1 MPSVETLR
9 IIESSEAS
17 ARLRAAEEWLAARA
31 DRGALIVSA
40 SRGASD
46 DLARAVARS
55 RGATA
60 GLHRFSFAQL
70 AARLAAP
77 VLAARGIAPATMIG
91 SEAVAA
97 RATFDARQDEG
108 LSYFGAVA
116 ATPGFPRALAR
127 TLHDLAMAGVAPAA
141 LRALPLGGADLA
153 RLLEGF
159 DEQFAAAS
167 ATDRA
172 ALFAAACDGVGTF
185 SRLPLLLLDV
195 PMDSSTEFE
204 LARHLIVS
212 APETLVTVPFGDL
225 AALDALRTL
234 GVPIDTLEPSGDSDL
249 AALRRS
255 LFATRQPPERQA
267 KGDVRLFSAPGEGR
281 ECVEIARRILE
292 EVRAGV
298 RFDEIAVFL
307 RSPRE
312 YLGLVENAFE
322 RAGINAWFD
331 RGARR
336 PHPSGRAFLAI
347 LSCAVE
353 RLSAVRFAEY
363 LSLAQVPEVG
373 TTVDTEVLPPTDDV
387 VAGFVGTLAD
397 APELIDEEQQTAA
410 SARGPSE
417 ARSRRASASGGG
429 APRALINADGGV
441 ASSHSRNGI
450 DDDGP
455 PIVEGGLRA
464 PWKWE
469 GLIVEASVVGGD
481 PERWRRRLRGLH
493 ERYEAQI
500 REERLRED
508 PESPRLAGL
517 ERDRQNLAHLSQFAI
532 PVVEA
537 LASWPAQATWGEW
550 LERFGELAPRVLRR
564 PKRVLRVLGELRAM
578 SAIGPVSLEE
588 ARDVLAERLR
598 TFDEQ
603 PPAERYGRVFV
614 GSPHQARGR
623 AFKVV
628 FVPGLAERLFPQK
641 LREDP
646 LLLDEE
652 MRKPLD
658 AHLIVQDD
666 RAKTERLL
674 LRLAVGSATDR
685 LWLSYPRLDVGGARP
700 RVPSFYVLD
709 VMRAIVGTIPRHEE
723 LQREAAAAGGA
734 KLDWPA
740 PARPE
745 EAIDEVEHDLATLR
759 LLIDTPDRTAVRG
772 NAHYL
777 LGLNPALRRSVTRR
791 WARARSKW
799 MPQDGLVR
807 VTPAIK
813 PMLDTQR
820 LGARPY
826 SVSALQKFTTCP
838 YQFVLSAIYR
848 FAPNDPPEPLQRL
861 DPLMRGSLFHEVQAR
876 VLRVL
881 HAEGRLPLTPEAV
894 PQALQALAAAL
905 EATASEHKERL
916 APAIERVWRD
926 EIAAIGRDLRVWIRK
941 LPEAAPWTPEYFEYS
956 FGLADEG
963 RDERSQ
969 REPVRIDDRFI
980 LRGSVDMIETKA
992 ESPELRITDHKT
1004 GRNRT
1009 TPRTVIGGGGTLQP
1023 VIYGLAVERI
1033 LDRPV
1038 REGRLFY
1045 ATTAGGFAEHP
1056 VQLSDANRRA
1066 GLEALEIIDRAIEL
1080 GFLPAAP
1087 ADRACTWCDFRSI
1100 CGPDEPRHVARKA
1113 ADPLGDLAAL
1123 RSMP

>member
-1 MPSVETLR
+1 MPSVGSLH
-9 IIESSEAS
+9 IVESSEAS
-17 ARLRAAEEWLAARA
+17 ARLREAQRWLTART

-40 SRGASD
+40 SRGAAD
-46 DLARAVARS
+46 DLARAVALS
-55 RGATA
+55 CGAAA

-77 VLAARGIAPATMIG
+77 VLAARGIAPATLIG

-97 RATFDARQDEG
+97 RAIFDARQDED
-108 LSYFGAVA
+108 LTYFGTVA
-116 ATPGFPRALAR
+116 GTPGFPRALAR
-127 TLHDLAMAGVAPAA
+127 SLHDLAMAGIEPPA
-141 LRALPLGGADLA
+141 LRELPLGGPDLA
-153 RLLEGF
+153 RLLQGF

-167 ATDRA
+167 ATGRA
-172 ALFAAACDGVGTF
+172 ALFTAACEGVGAV

-195 PMDSSTEFE
+195 PLESAVEFE
-204 LARHLIVS
+204 LARQLIAS
-212 APETLVTVPFGDL
+212 APDTLITVPFGDL
-225 AALDALRTL
+225 ATLDYLETL
-234 GVPIDTLEPSGDSDL
+234 GTPVEVLEPSGDSDL

-255 LFATRQPPERQA
+255 LFAARQPPER
-267 KGDVRLFSAPGEGR
+267 KLHGDVRLFSAPGEGR

-292 EVRAGV
+292 EVRGGV
-298 RFDEIAVFL
+298 RFDEIAVLL

-322 RAGINAWFD
+322 RAGINGWFD

-353 RLSAVRFAEY
+353 RLSAIRFAEY
-363 LSLAQVPEVG
+363 LSLAQVPDADAAL
-373 TTVDTEVLPPTDDV
+373 TVEVLSPADDL
-387 VAGFVGTLAD
+387 VAGFTGLDTAPDDTDTANPPQRSAD
-397 APELIDEEQQTAA
+397 
-410 SARGPSE
+410 SE
-417 ARSRRASASGGG
+417 S
-429 APRALINADGGV
+429 PV
-441 ASSHSRNGI
+441 
-450 DDDGP
+450 
-455 PIVEGGLRA
+455 VEGGLRA

-469 GLIVEASVVGGD
+469 RLIVEASVVGGD
-481 PERWRRRLRGLH
+481 PERWRRRLRGLR
-493 ERYEAQI
+493 EGYDKQI
-500 REERLRED
+500 REERRRED
-508 PESPRLAGL
+508 PESPKLAGL
-517 ERDRQNLAHLSQFAI
+517 ERDRENLAHLSHF
-532 PVVEA
+532 VVPIVETF
-537 LASWPAQATWGEW
+537 ASWPPHATWGEW

-564 PKRVLRVLGELRAM
+564 PARVRSVLGELRAM

-598 TFDEQ
+598 TFDEH
-603 PPAERYGRVFV
+603 PPADRYGRVFV
-614 GSPHQARGR
+614 GSPQQARGR

-646 LLLDEE
+646 LLLDQE
-652 MRKPLD
+652 MRQPVSTNSGARLV
-658 AHLIVQDD
+658 VQED

-674 LRLAVGSATDR
+674 LRLAVGAATDR

-709 VMRAIVGTIPRHEE
+709 VMRAILGKIPHHEV

-740 PARPE
+740 PVRPH
-745 EAIDEVEHDLATLR
+745 EAIDDVEHDLSVIR
-759 LLIDTPDRTAVRG
+759 LLIDTPDRTTVRG
-772 NAHYL
+772 HAHYL

-791 WARARSKW
+791 WVRARSRW
-799 MPQDGLVR
+799 LPQDGLVR

-838 YQFVLSAIYR
+838 FQFVLSAIYR

-861 DPLMRGSLFHEVQAR
+861 DPLTRGSLFHEVQAR
-876 VLRVL
+876 VLRAL
-881 HAEGRLPLTPEAV
+881 HADDQLPLLPGRI
-894 PQALQALAAAL
+894 PHALQTLAKAL
-905 EATASEHKERL
+905 ETTASDYKERL
-916 APAIERVWRD
+916 APAIDRVWRD
-926 EIAAIGRDLRVWIRK
+926 EIAAMSRDLRVWIRK
-941 LPEAAPWTPEYFEYS
+941 LPESAPWTPEYFEYS
-956 FGLADEG
+956 FGLTDEG
-963 RDERSQ
+963 RDERSP

-980 LRGSVDMIETKA
+980 LRGSVDVIETKQG
-992 ESPELRITDHKT
+992 SSELRITDHKT

-1023 VIYGLAVERI
+1023 VIYGLAVEKI
-1033 LDRPV
+1033 LGRPV

-1056 VQLSDANRRA
+1056 VPLSEANRRA

-1087 ADRACTWCDFRSI
+1087 AERACSWCDFRPI

-1113 ADPLGDLAAL
+1113 ADLLGDLRAL
-1123 RSMP
+1123 RGMP

>member
-1 MPSVETLR
+1 MGSAGSLH

-17 ARLRAAEEWLAARA
+17 ARLRAAQRWLAERT

-40 SRGASD
+40 SRGAAD
-46 DLARAVARS
+46 DLARAVALS
-55 RGATA
+55 AGATA

-77 VLAARGIAPATMIG
+77 VLAARGIAPATLIG

-97 RATFDARQDEG
+97 RAIFDARQDED
-108 LSYFGAVA
+108 LTYFGPVA
-116 ATPGFPRALAR
+116 GTPGFPRALAR
-127 TLHDLAMAGVAPAA
+127 TLNDLAMAGVEPPA
-141 LRALPLGGADLA
+141 LRRLPFGGPDLA
-153 RLLEGF
+153 RLLQGF
-159 DEQFAAAS
+159 EEQFAAAS
-167 ATDRA
+167 ATGRA
-172 ALFAAACDGVGTF
+172 EVFSAACEGVGRV

-195 PMDSSTEFE
+195 PMESAVEFE
-204 LARHLIVS
+204 LARALIAS
-212 APETLVTVPFGDL
+212 APETLITVPFGDL
-225 AALDALRTL
+225 ATL
-234 GVPIDTLEPSGDSDL
+234 GYLAKLGTPVETLEPSGDSDL

-255 LFATRQPPERQA
+255 LFATRQPPERKA
-267 KGDVRLFSAPGEGR
+267 HGDVQLFSAPGEGR
-281 ECVEIARRILE
+281 ECVEIARRILDE
-292 EVRAGV
+292 ARGGT

-322 RAGINAWFD
+322 RAGISAWFD

-353 RLSAVRFAEY
+353 RLSAIRFAEY
-363 LSLAQVPEVG
+363 LSLAQVP
-373 TTVDTEVLPPTDDV
+373 DARAMQDFEVLPPADDL
-387 VAGFVGTLAD
+387 VAGFASIDTAPDAQDTGSPPRQSAD
-397 APELIDEEQQTAA
+397 DK
-410 SARGPSE
+410 
-417 ARSRRASASGGG
+417 
-429 APRALINADGGV
+429 
-441 ASSHSRNGI
+441 SSVV
-450 DDDGP
+450 D
-455 PIVEGGLRA
+455 GGLRA

-469 GLIVEASVVGGD
+469 RLIVEASVVGGD
-481 PERWRRRLRGLH
+481 PERWRRRLRGLR
-493 ERYEAQI
+493 EGYDAQI
-500 REERLRED
+500 KEERLRED
-508 PESPRLAGL
+508 PESPKLASL
-517 ERDRQNLAHLSQFAI
+517 ERNRNNLAHLAHFAI
-532 PVVEA
+532 PIVET
-537 LASWPAQATWGEW
+537 LASWPMQATWGEW

-564 PKRVLRVLGELRAM
+564 PARVMRVLGELRAM
-578 SAIGPVSLEE
+578 SAIGPVALEE

-603 PPAERYGRVFV
+603 PPADRYGRVFV

-646 LLLDEE
+646 LLLDRE
-652 MRKPLD
+652 MRLPLH
-658 AHLIVQDD
+658 ANLAVQDH
-666 RAKTERLL
+666 RAKSERLL
-674 LRLAVGSATDR
+674 LRLAVGAATDR

-709 VMRAIVGTIPRHEE
+709 VIRAIVGKIPHHEV
-723 LQREAAAAGGA
+723 LQREAAVAGGA
-734 KLDWPA
+734 KLDWAA
-740 PARPE
+740 PAKPR

-759 LLIDTPDRTAVRG
+759 LLIDTPDRTSVRG
-772 NAHYL
+772 HAHYL

-791 WARARSKW
+791 WVRARSRW
-799 MPQDGLVR
+799 LPQDGLVR

-826 SVSALQKFTTCP
+826 SVSALQKFATCP
-838 YQFVLSAIYR
+838 FQFVLSAIYR

-876 VLRVL
+876 VLRAL
-881 HAEGRLPLTPEAV
+881 HRDKRLPLTYDGV
-894 PQALQALAAAL
+894 PHALQRLGEAL
-905 EATASEHKERL
+905 ETTASAYKERL
-916 APAIERVWRD
+916 APAIDRVWRD

-941 LPEAAPWTPEYFEYS
+941 LPESAPWTPEYFEYS
-956 FGLADEG
+956 FGLEDEG
-963 RDERSQ
+963 RDQRSQ
-969 REPVRIDDRFI
+969 REPVRIDGRFI
-980 LRGSVDMIETKA
+980 LRGSVDVIETKQG
-992 ESPELRITDHKT
+992 SPELRITDHKT

-1023 VIYGLAVERI
+1023 IIYGLAVEKI
-1033 LDRPV
+1033 LGRPV
-1038 REGRLFY
+1038 REGRLFF

-1056 VQLSDANRRA
+1056 VPLSEANRRA

-1087 ADRACTWCDFRSI
+1087 AERACTWCDFRSI

-1113 ADPLGDLAAL
+1113 AELLGDLTAL
-1123 RSMP
+1123 RGMP

>member
-1 MPSVETLR
+1 MGSVGSIH

-17 ARLRAAEEWLAARA
+17 ARLRAAQRWLAART

-40 SRGASD
+40 SRGAAD
-46 DLARAVARS
+46 DLARAVALS

-77 VLAARGIAPATMIG
+77 VLAARGIAPTTLIG

-97 RATFDARQDEG
+97 RAIFDARQDED
-108 LSYFGAVA
+108 LTYFGAVA
-116 ATPGFPRALAR
+116 STPGFPRALAR
-127 TLHDLAMAGVAPAA
+127 TLHDLAMAGVEPPA
-141 LRALPLGGADLA
+141 LRGLPFGGPDLA
-153 RLLEGF
+153 RLLQGF
-159 DEQFAAAS
+159 EEQFAGAS
-167 ATDRA
+167 ATGRA
-172 ALFAAACDGVGTF
+172 EIFLAACEGVGTV
-185 SRLPLLLLDV
+185 SRLPLLMVDV
-195 PMDSSTEFE
+195 PMESAVEFE
-204 LARHLIVS
+204 LAKALIAS
-212 APETLVTVPFGDL
+212 APETLITVPFGDL
-225 AALDALRTL
+225 ATL
-234 GVPIDTLEPSGDSDL
+234 GYLAKLGTPVETLEPSGDSDL

-255 LFATRQPPERQA
+255 LFATRQPPERTA
-267 KGDVRLFSAPGEGR
+267 HGDVQLFSAPGEGR
-281 ECVEIARRILE
+281 ECVEIARRILDE
-292 EVRAGV
+292 ARGGT

-322 RAGINAWFD
+322 RAGISAWFD

-353 RLSAVRFAEY
+353 RLSAIRFAEY
-363 LSLAQVPEVG
+363 LSLAQVPDAG
-373 TTVDTEVLPPTDDV
+373 AAQGLEVLPPADDL
-387 VAGFVGTLAD
+387 VAGFASIDTAPDAQDTGSPPRQSAD
-397 APELIDEEQQTAA
+397 DK
-410 SARGPSE
+410 
-417 ARSRRASASGGG
+417 
-429 APRALINADGGV
+429 
-441 ASSHSRNGI
+441 SSVV
-450 DDDGP
+450 D
-455 PIVEGGLRA
+455 GGLRA

-469 GLIVEASVVGGD
+469 RLIVEASVVGGD
-481 PERWRRRLRGLH
+481 PERWRRRLRGLR
-493 ERYEAQI
+493 EGYDAQVK
-500 REERLRED
+500 EERLRED
-508 PESPRLAGL
+508 PESPKLASL
-517 ERDRQNLAHLSQFAI
+517 ERNRDNLAHLAHFAI
-532 PVVEA
+532 PIVET
-537 LASWPAQATWGEW
+537 LASWPMQATWGEW
-550 LERFGELAPRVLRR
+550 LERFGELAPRVLRS
-564 PKRVLRVLGELRAM
+564 PARVLRVLGELRAM
-578 SAIGPVSLEE
+578 SAIGPVALEE

-603 PPAERYGRVFV
+603 PPADRYGRVFV

-646 LLLDEE
+646 LLLDRE
-652 MRKPLD
+652 MRLPLH
-658 AHLIVQDD
+658 ANLAVQDH
-666 RAKTERLL
+666 RAKSERLL
-674 LRLAVGSATDR
+674 LRLAVGAATDR

-709 VMRAIVGTIPRHEE
+709 VIRAIVGKIPHHEV

-734 KLDWPA
+734 KLDWAA
-740 PARPE
+740 PAKPR

-759 LLIDTPDRTAVRG
+759 LLIDTPDRTSVRG
-772 NAHYL
+772 HAHYL

-791 WARARSKW
+791 WVRARSRW
-799 MPQDGLVR
+799 LPQDGLVR

-838 YQFVLSAIYR
+838 FQFVLSAIYR

-876 VLRVL
+876 LLRAL
-881 HAEGRLPLTPEAV
+881 HRDKRLPLTYEGV
-894 PQALQALAAAL
+894 PHALQTLDEAL
-905 EATASEHKERL
+905 ETTASAYKERL
-916 APAIERVWRD
+916 APAIDRVWRD

-941 LPEAAPWTPEYFEYS
+941 LPESAPWTPEYFEYS
-956 FGLADEG
+956 FGLEDEG

-969 REPVRIDDRFI
+969 REPVLIDGRFI
-980 LRGSVDMIETKA
+980 LRGSVDVIETKQG
-992 ESPELRITDHKT
+992 SLELRITDHKT

-1009 TPRTVIGGGGTLQP
+1009 TPRTVIGGGTTLQP
-1023 VIYGLAVERI
+1023 IIYGLAVEKI
-1033 LDRPV
+1033 LGRPV
-1038 REGRLFY
+1038 REGRLFF

-1056 VQLSDANRRA
+1056 VPLSEANRRA

-1087 ADRACTWCDFRSI
+1087 AERACTWCDFRSI

-1113 ADPLGDLAAL
+1113 AELLGDLTAL
-1123 RSMP
+1123 RGMP

>member
-9 IIESSEAS
+9 IIESAEAA
-17 ARLRAAEEWLAARA
+17 ARLREAEQWLAARA

-40 SRGASD
+40 SRGAAD
-46 DLARAVARS
+46 DLARSVARS

-77 VLAARGIAPATMIG
+77 VLAARGIAPATLIG

-97 RATFDARQDEG
+97 RATFDARQDG
-108 LSYFGAVA
+108 ALSYFGAVA

-127 TLHDLAMAGVAPAA
+127 TLHELAVAGIEPAA
-141 LRALPLGGADLA
+141 LRALPLGGHDLA

-172 ALFAAACDGVGTF
+172 ALFTAACDGVGAV

-195 PMDSSTEFE
+195 PMDSSIEFA
-204 LARHLIVS
+204 LARHLIGS

-234 GVPIDTLEPSGDSDL
+234 GAPIETLEPSGDSDL

-255 LFATRQPPERQA
+255 LFAARQPPERQA
-267 KGDVRLFSAPGEGR
+267 TGDVRLFSAPGEGR

-292 EVRAGV
+292 EVRGGV

-322 RAGINAWFD
+322 RAGINGWFD

-363 LSLAQVPEVG
+363 LSLAQVPEIG
-373 TTVDTEVLPPTDDV
+373 TAVDAEVLPPADDV
-387 VAGFVGTLAD
+387 VAGFAGVD
-397 APELIDEEQQTAA
+397 SSPDDQDTATPF
-410 SARGPSE
+410 PSTDD
-417 ARSRRASASGGG
+417 RS
-429 APRALINADGGV
+429 
-441 ASSHSRNGI
+441 
-450 DDDGP
+450 

-517 ERDRQNLAHLSQFAI
+517 ERDRLNLAHLSRFAI
-532 PVVEA
+532 PVVET
-537 LASWPAQATWGEW
+537 LASWPSHATWGEW
-550 LERFGELAPRVLRR
+550 LDRFGELAPRVLRR
-564 PKRVLRVLGELRAM
+564 PRRVLRVLGELRAM
-578 SAIGPVSLEE
+578 SAIGPVALEE

-603 PPAERYGRVFV
+603 PPADRYGRVFV

-623 AFKVV
+623 AFRVV

-652 MRKPLD
+652 MRKPLH
-658 AHLIVQDD
+658 AGLVLQDD

-674 LRLAVGSATDR
+674 LRLAVGSAIDR

-709 VMRAIVGTIPRHEE
+709 VMRAIVGTIPHHED
-723 LQREAAAAGGA
+723 LQREAAASGGA

-745 EAIDEVEHDLATLR
+745 EAIDEVEHDLSTLR
-759 LLIDTPDRTAVRG
+759 SLIDTSDRMSVRG
-772 NAHYL
+772 HAHYL

-813 PMLDTQR
+813 SMLDTQR

-881 HAEGRLPLTPEAV
+881 HASGRLPLAPEAV

-905 EATASEHKERL
+905 DATAAEHRERL

-941 LPEAAPWTPEYFEYS
+941 LSDAAPWTPEYFEYS

-963 RDERSQ
+963 RDERSR

-992 ESPELRITDHKT
+992 GSPELRITDHKT
-1004 GRNRT
+1004 GKNRT
-1009 TPRTVIGGGGTLQP
+1009 TARTVIGGGGTLQP
-1023 VIYGLAVERI
+1023 VIYGLAVENI
-1033 LDRPV
+1033 LGRPV

-1056 VQLSDANRRA
+1056 VPLSDANRRA

-1100 CGPDEPRHVARKA
+1100 CGPDEPRHVGRKA
-1113 ADPLGDLAAL
+1113 AELLGDLAAL

>member
-1 MPSVETLR
+1 MPSIGPFH

-17 ARLRAAEEWLAARA
+17 ARLREAQRWVAART

-40 SRGASD
+40 SRGAAD
-46 DLARAVARS
+46 DLARAVALGS
-55 RGATA
+55 GATA
-60 GLHRFSFAQL
+60 GLHRFSFTQL

-77 VLAARGIAPATMIG
+77 VLAARGIAPTTLIG

-97 RATFDARQDEG
+97 RATFDARQEED
-108 LSYFGAVA
+108 LPYFGAVA
-116 ATPGFPRALAR
+116 GTPGFPRALAR
-127 TLHDLAMAGVAPAA
+127 TLHDLAMAGVEPAA
-141 LRALPLGGADLA
+141 LRELPLGGADLA
-153 RLLEGF
+153 RLLQGF
-159 DEQFAAAS
+159 EEQFAAAS
-167 ATDRA
+167 ATGRA
-172 ALFAAACDGVGTF
+172 EIFSAACEGVGAV

-195 PMDSSTEFE
+195 PMESAVEFA
-204 LARHLIVS
+204 LVRALIAS
-212 APETLVTVPFGDL
+212 APETLITVPFGDL
-225 AALDALRTL
+225 ATL
-234 GVPIDTLEPSGDSDL
+234 GYLATLGTPVETLEPSGESDL
-249 AALRRS
+249 SALRRS
-255 LFATRQPPERQA
+255 LFATRQPPEREA
-267 KGDVRLFSAPGEGR
+267 RGDVQLFSAPGEGR
-281 ECVEIARRILE
+281 ECVEIARRILDE
-292 EVRAGV
+292 ARGGT

-322 RAGINAWFD
+322 RAGISAWFD

-353 RLSAVRFAEY
+353 RLSAIRFAEY
-363 LSLAQVPEVG
+363 LSLAQVPDAGAVQALEA
-373 TTVDTEVLPPTDDV
+373 LPPADDV
-387 VAGFVGTLAD
+387 VAGFA
-397 APELIDEEQQTAA
+397 
-410 SARGPSE
+410 
-417 ARSRRASASGGG
+417 
-429 APRALINADGGV
+429 
-441 ASSHSRNGI
+441 GI
-450 DDDGP
+450 DTAPDAQDTASP
-455 PIVEGGLRA
+455 LQRSADSETSPIVEGGLRA

-469 GLIVEASVVGGD
+469 RLIVEASVVGGD
-481 PERWRRRLRGLH
+481 PERWRRRLRGLR
-493 ERYEAQI
+493 EGYDAQI
-500 REERLRED
+500 KEERLRED
-508 PESPRLAGL
+508 PESPKLASL
-517 ERDRQNLAHLSQFAI
+517 ARNRDNLAHLSQFALPI
-532 PVVEA
+532 VET
-537 LASWPAQATWGEW
+537 LASWPMQATWGEW

-564 PKRVLRVLGELRAM
+564 PARVLRVLGELRAM
-578 SAIGPVSLEE
+578 SAIGPVALEE

-603 PPAERYGRVFV
+603 PPADRYGRVFV

-646 LLLDEE
+646 LLLDRE
-652 MRKPLD
+652 MRLPLD
-658 AHLIVQDD
+658 ANLAVQDN
-666 RAKTERLL
+666 RAKSERLL
-674 LRLAVGSATDR
+674 LRLAVGAATDR

-709 VMRAIVGTIPRHEE
+709 VIRAIVGKIPHHEV

-740 PARPE
+740 PARPRD
-745 EAIDEVEHDLATLR
+745 AIDEVEHDLATLR
-759 LLIDTPDRTAVRG
+759 LLIDTPDRASVRG
-772 NAHYL
+772 HAHYL

-791 WARARSKW
+791 WVRARSRW
-799 MPQDGLVR
+799 LPQDGLVR

-838 YQFVLSAIYR
+838 FQFVLSAIYR
-848 FAPNDPPEPLQRL
+848 FAPNDPPEPLQRV
-861 DPLMRGSLFHEVQAR
+861 DPLTRGSLFHEVQAR
-876 VLRVL
+876 VFRAL
-881 HAEGRLPLTPEAV
+881 HSDKRLPLTHDDV
-894 PQALQALAAAL
+894 PRALQALGEAL
-905 EATASEHKERL
+905 EATASAYKERL
-916 APAIERVWRD
+916 APAIDRVWRD

-941 LPEAAPWTPEYFEYS
+941 LPESAPWTPEYFEYS
-956 FGLADEG
+956 FGLDDEG

-980 LRGSVDMIETKA
+980 LRGSVDVIETRLG
-992 ESPELRITDHKT
+992 SSELRITDHKT

-1023 VIYGLAVERI
+1023 VIYGLAVEKI
-1033 LDRPV
+1033 LGRPV
-1038 REGRLFY
+1038 REGRLFF

-1056 VQLSDANRRA
+1056 VPLSEANRRA

-1087 ADRACTWCDFRSI
+1087 VERACTWCDFRSI

-1113 ADPLGDLAAL
+1113 ADLLSDLAAL
-1123 RSMP
+1123 RGMP

>member
-1 MPSVETLR
+1 MSLLDTLH
-9 IIESSEAS
+9 IIEGSEAS
-17 ARLRAAEEWLAARA
+17 ARLREAQRWLAARA
-31 DRGALIVSA
+31 DGGALIVSA
-40 SRGASD
+40 SRGAAD
-46 DLARAVARS
+46 DLARAVALS

-60 GLHRFSFAQL
+60 GLHRFSFSQL

-77 VLAARGIAPATMIG
+77 VLAARGITPATQIG

-97 RATFDARQDEG
+97 RATFDARRDEE
-108 LSYFGAVA
+108 LAYFGAVA
-116 ATPGFPRALAR
+116 GTPGFPRALSR
-127 TLHDLAMAGVAPAA
+127 TLHDLAMAGVEPVA
-141 LRALPLGGADLA
+141 LRELPLGGRELA

-159 DEQFAAAS
+159 EAQFTAAS
-167 ATDRA
+167 ATGRA
-172 ALFAAACDGVGTF
+172 ALFQAACEGVAAV
-185 SRLPLLLLDV
+185 SRWPLLLLDV
-195 PMDSSTEFE
+195 PLESNVEFE
-204 LARHLIVS
+204 LARRLIAS
-212 APETLVTVPFGDL
+212 APETLITVPFGDL
-225 AALDALRTL
+225 ATL
-234 GVPIDTLEPSGDSDL
+234 GYLETLGAPVEVLEPSGDSDL

-255 LFATRQPPERQA
+255 LFATPQPAERA
-267 KGDVRLFSAPGEGR
+267 ARGDVRLFSAPGEGR
-281 ECVEIARRILE
+281 ECVEIARRILDE
-292 EVRAGV
+292 ARRGT
-298 RFDEIAVFL
+298 RFDDIAVFL

-312 YLGLVENAFE
+312 YLGLLENAFD
-322 RAGINAWFD
+322 RAGIGGWFD

-363 LSLAQVPEVG
+363 LSLAQVP
-373 TTVDTEVLPPTDDV
+373 DANAAQPTEVLPPPDDLI
-387 VAGFVGTLAD
+387 AGFASTD
-397 APELIDEEQQTAA
+397 AATEAHDDIALP
-410 SARGPSE
+410 RPS
-417 ARSRRASASGGG
+417 
-429 APRALINADGGV
+429 
-441 ASSHSRNGI
+441 I
-450 DDDGP
+450 DDRTA
-455 PIVEGGLRA
+455 IIEGALRA

-469 GLIVEASVVGGD
+469 RLIVESSVVGGD
-481 PERWRRRLRGLH
+481 PERWGRRLRGLR
-493 ERYEAQI
+493 EAYETQKK
-500 REERLRED
+500 EEQLRED
-508 PESPRLAGL
+508 PESPRLANL
-517 ERDRQNLAHLSQFAI
+517 ERNLQNLEHLSSFALPI
-532 PVVEA
+532 VDT
-537 LASWPAQATWGEW
+537 LATWPPQATWGEW

-564 PKRVLRVLGELRAM
+564 PARVLRVLGELRAM

-603 PPAERYGRVFV
+603 PPADRYGRVFV

-646 LLLDEE
+646 LLLDKE
-652 MRKPLD
+652 MRRPLG
-658 AHLIVQDD
+658 ARLLVQDD
-666 RAKTERLL
+666 RAKAERLL
-674 LRLAVGSATDR
+674 LRLAVGAATER

-709 VMRAIVGTIPRHEE
+709 VVRAVTGQIPHHEV

-740 PARPE
+740 PSQPRD
-745 EAIDEVEHDLATLR
+745 AIDEVEHDLATLR
-759 LLIDTPDRTAVRG
+759 LLLDTPDRAGVRG
-772 NAHYL
+772 EAHYL
-777 LGLNPALRRSVTRR
+777 LGLNPSLRRSVTRR
-791 WARARSKW
+791 WARARSRW
-799 MPQDGLVR
+799 LPQDGLVR
-807 VTPAIK
+807 AAPAIR
-813 PMLDTQR
+813 PMLDAQR

-826 SVSALQKFTTCP
+826 SVSALQKFATCP

-861 DPLMRGSLFHEVQAR
+861 DPLMRGSLFHEVQAG
-876 VLRVL
+876 VLRAL
-881 HAEGRLPLTPEAV
+881 RADGLLPLEPADV
-894 PQALQALAAAL
+894 PRALKALAATL
-905 EATASEHKERL
+905 ETIAAAYKDRL
-916 APAIERVWRD
+916 APAITRVWDD

-941 LPEAAPWTPEYFEYS
+941 LPESGPWIPEYFEYS
-956 FGLADEG
+956 FGLDDEG

-980 LRGSVDMIETKA
+980 LRGSVDVIETRQG
-992 ESPELRITDHKT
+992 SSELRITDHKT

-1023 VIYGLAVERI
+1023 VIYGLAIEKI
-1033 LDRPV
+1033 LGRPV

-1056 VQLSDANRRA
+1056 VPLSEANRRA

-1087 ADRACTWCDFRSI
+1087 AERACTWCDFRSI

-1113 ADPLGDLAAL
+1113 ADPLGDLLAL
-1123 RSMP
+1123 RGMP